1 MHWTQ
6 THPMLASA
14 ALGAALAS
22 AGMAH
27 AQARPPLELTVPK
40 VRAAPAPREDTVAP
54 SWVAFGPG
62 GEVRVLPAGTFPDDS
77 ADAAMLD
84 VPGRIRPRRAGV
96 LMMADGQRIVGDLQA
111 GIGPPSW
118 STSWRGPIPLTVDG
132 VRALVFEGGDPPAA
146 TELDRVFLQ
155 NGDEATG
162 IVTAITDAGIELE
175 QESGDGRATRTIAF
189 ESVRAASFVAPPAQR
204 NGVRAWLDD
213 GSVVD
218 GASLMW
224 RPDGTAVLAV
234 AGIDP
239 VELVEGSVAAVQH
252 APGVSVPLAAL
263 APTASEPEEGR
274 GMRVTVPMPSV
285 APGTWALDAPP
296 VEIEGPVALSY
307 PSAGGA
313 RRLVATAVRPRRAS
327 ATGTVDLV
335 IRAAGRELL
344 RHRFA
349 PGDLRLDVRV
359 DLPDGPFEVL
369 MLPADGSFVGDVVV
383 LERALLLAR

>member
-1 MHWTQ
+1 MDQAQAHR
-6 THPMLASA
+6 MLVAG
-14 ALGAALAS
+14 ALGVALAS
-22 AGMAH
+22 TGTAR

-40 VRAAPAPREDTVAP
+40 VRAAPAPREDTIAP

-62 GEVRVLPAGTFPDDS
+62 GEVRVLPAGAFPADS
-77 ADAAMLD
+77 TDAAMLD
-84 VPGRIRPRRAGV
+84 VPGRIRPARAGV
-96 LMMADGQRIVGDLQA
+96 LVMADGQRIVGDLQV
-111 GIGPPSW
+111 GIGSPAW

-132 VRALVFEGGDPPAA
+132 VRALVLDGGDPPVAA
-146 TELDRVFLQ
+146 ELDRVFLR

-162 IVTAITDAGIELE
+162 IVSAITDAGIELE
-175 QESGDGRATRTIAF
+175 QGSGDARATRTIAF
-189 ESVRAASFVAPPAQR
+189 DSVRAVSFVAPPAER
-204 NGVRAWLDD
+204 AGVRAWLDD

-218 GASLMW
+218 GASLSW
-224 RPDGTAVLAV
+224 RTDGTMVLAV

-239 VELVEGSVAAVQH
+239 VELTDGAVAAIQR
-252 APGVSVPLAAL
+252 APGAAVPLAAL
-263 APTASEPEEGR
+263 MPSASEPEEGR
-274 GMRVTVPMPSV
+274 GMRLTVPMPAV

-307 PSAGGA
+307 PAAGGA

-327 ATGTVDLV
+327 AAGTVDVV

-359 DLPDGPFEVL
+359 DLPDGPFEFL
-369 MLPADGSFVGDVVV
+369 LLPADGSFVGDVVV